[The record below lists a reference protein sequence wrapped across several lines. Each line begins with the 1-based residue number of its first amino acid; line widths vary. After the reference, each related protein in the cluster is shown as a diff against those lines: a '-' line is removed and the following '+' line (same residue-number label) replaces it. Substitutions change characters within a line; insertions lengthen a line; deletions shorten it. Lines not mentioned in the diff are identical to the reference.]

1 MLLLTIKNGVNKKKK
16 IHSDGV
22 FTVVNYIILFMI
34 FIIVAYP
41 LVYVISASFS
51 SSDAIIQGRVKL
63 FPVDFSLA
71 GYEAVFSNKSVWTG
85 YANSFFY
92 MIVGTTLNVITTIMI
107 AYPLT
112 RKDLIGRKLVIGML
126 LFTMLFNAGLIPNY
140 LTIDYLGLM
149 DKRLVM
155 ILPKLLNPFNVI
167 ITMTYFKQT
176 IPKEL
181 LEASIIDG
189 CDNFKF
195 ITKIVVPLSK
205 SIIAVI
211 SLYYA
216 VAHWN
221 AYFDA
226 MLYLKSVALRPL
238 QLVLRDILIQN
249 QMSAEMMSTMDP
261 DSLQV
266 QENLAVL
273 LKYSLII
280 IASIPLMILYPF
292 VQKHFVKGVMI
303 GSVKG

>member
-1 MLLLTIKNGVNKKKK
+1 MLTIKNGVNKKKK

-63 FPVDFSLA
+63 LPVDFSLA
-71 GYEAVFSNKSVWTG
+71 GYEAVFSNKSVWMG

>member
-63 FPVDFSLA
+63 LPVDFSLA
-71 GYEAVFSNKSVWTG
+71 GYEAVFSNKSVWMG